1 MPEQSINQ
9 KNFPLEQGTA
19 QCVLLPSAYCL
30 DRAIEHIE
38 LFPAPQL
45 RIFWSIQSGLSLT
58 PGRRGIPPPIM
69 P

>member
-9 KNFPLEQGTA
+9 KNFPLAQGTA
-19 QCVLLPSAYCL
+19 QCVLLPSAYGL

-45 RIFWSIQSGLSLT
+45 KIFWSIQY
-58 PGRRGIPPPIM
+58 
-69 P
+69 